1 MSNRTRKT
9 FVILVAVAAAVL
21 ALVAAARIRA
31 RYLPYVPVPVLY
43 YERIESSP
51 AGKYSVSGDL
61 FYLQLR
67 DLSRRGYTSVA
78 PWRLLAYKKWGVPLP
93 DKPLVITF
101 DRAYRDL
108 PEKAGQYLE
117 DQNFT
122 AVILLAT
129 SLVAAEP
136 KLRRN
141 LDGAEMMTWEEVRE
155 AMRGDTFT
163 FGGHTR
169 SRADLTLS
177 ENPFNEIRA
186 SRSDIKKNTGVMSDV
201 FSYPFGKFTPE
212 IRKAAK
218 RAKIKFAMT
227 HGNEVAQIGYKT
239 DMLAV
244 PRIPVVGGRQ
254 SFAAEANESRSPEN
268 YGFLTVNRRSG
279 PAFPMNVS
287 VFYGANPHPVAR
299 ETPHDSEDLNFC
311 RLTLP
316 YPKSGNVP
324 DMFPIRVEVRDTTG
338 VLLYLSTEI
347 LEKSVKRTYGTM
359 VNIPEEFDLGEIE

>member
-1 MSNRTRKT
+1 MPKSLRKT
-9 FVILVAVAAAVL
+9 FRIVVITL
-21 ALVAAARIRA
+21 ALAGAFVAGARIRA
-31 RYLPYVPVPVLY
+31 RYLPDVPVPVLL

-93 DKPLVITF
+93 DKPVMITF
-101 DRAYRDL
+101 DRAYKDL
-108 PEKAGQYLE
+108 PSTAGQYLE
-117 DQNFT
+117 DQDFT
-122 AVILLAT
+122 AVILLST
-129 SLVAAEP
+129 SLIAADP
-136 KLRRN
+136 KLRRT
-141 LDGAEMMTWEEVRE
+141 LDGSEMMTWEDVRE
-155 AMRGDTFT
+155 AMRGGIFT

-177 ENPFNEIRA
+177 ENPHNEIRA
-186 SRSDIKKNTGVMSDV
+186 SRSDIKKNTGATSGV

-227 HGNEVAQIGYKT
+227 YGNEVAQIGYTT
-239 DMLAV
+239 DMLAI
-244 PRIPVVGGRQ
+244 PRIPVIGGRQ
-254 SFAAEANESRSPEN
+254 AFAVEAHESRSPDS
-268 YGFLTVNRRSG
+268 YGFVTVNRRSG

-287 VFYGANPHPVAR
+287 VFYGAGPQAVAK
-299 ETPHDSEDLNFC
+299 ELADESSDLNT
-311 RLTLP
+311 LKLALP
-316 YPKSGNVP
+316 YPESGNLP
-324 DMFPIRVEVRDTTG
+324 DMFPIRIEVRDSTG

-347 LEKSVKRTYGTM
+347 LPPAIKRTHGTM
-359 VNIPEEFDLGEIE
+359 VKIDGEFNLDELD